1 MKNKP
6 VIYPQSDK
14 STYEDK
20 LSVEGYEVQKLV
32 EEFLQSTEHKSSFSF
47 EKTFSTDDGL
57 YAVADIV
64 RKNVDGTFDLYEV
77 KSTANIE
84 ANHLIDAAFQTIA
97 IENSG
102 KIVNAIYIVHLN
114 KDYVGDQL
122 EICKML
128 KFSLVTEKFG
138 H

>member
-1 MKNKP
+1 MYLSKTDYLHSLSCIKSLWLMKNKP

-47 EKTFSTDDGL
+47 EQTFSTDDGL

-64 RKNVDGTFDLYEV
+64 RK
-77 KSTANIE
+77 K
-84 ANHLIDAAFQTIA
+84 
-97 IENSG
+97 
-102 KIVNAIYIVHLN
+102 
-114 KDYVGDQL
+114 
-122 EICKML
+122 C
-128 KFSLVTEKFG
+128 
-138 H
+138 